1 MGDMTVVK
9 IRAELANGEVYVGP
23 IMGNGGMIGSGAL
36 HAGYKLAGKQASRM
50 IRLCQDCVVDGRDL
64 PVFEPRPGHVAIYP
78 DFCAETD
85 GERVY
90 IPIDGT
96 TFSIEPVSS

>member
-1 MGDMTVVK
+1 MTVVR

-36 HAGYKLAGKQASRM
+36 HAGQEIAGAQAMSVLR
-50 IRLCQDCVVDGRDL
+50 ICRRRAVDGRDL
-64 PVFEPRPGHVAIYP
+64 PVFEPKQGHVAIYP
-78 DFCAETD
+78 DFCAATD

-96 TFSIEPVSS
+96 TFSIEPVTP